1 MQRLLFE
8 PHRGLQPERCRVKKH
23 LRHVPR
29 IQNVGVLKA
38 NPTKVLKCLSEIR
51 VGAARRK
58 DLLGSEMAA

>member
-8 PHRGLQPERCRVKKH
+8 PDRGLQPERLRVKKH
-23 LRHVPR
+23 LCRVPR

-38 NPTKVLKCLSEIR
+38 NPTKVLKCLSRIR

-58 DLLGSEMAA
+58 GAG